1 MNQNIINQYS
11 ISFQNRVDNWDVFG
25 KEINKI
31 ITTNNKYLTAF
42 LISWNSVEQINNSL
56 LPDINQALINPN
68 TEVDSDSATVD
79 IIMFNNLVDFYD
91 DSNGYV
97 SSIPLQD
104 FKEIVTGWRDFLKT
118 PPLGGSKV

>member
-11 ISFQNRVDNWDVFG
+11 ISFQNRVDNWDIFG

-31 ITTNNKYLTAF
+31 ITTNNKYLTSF

-56 LPDINQALINPN
+56 LPDINQALISPN
-68 TEVDSDSATVD
+68 IEVDSDSATVD

-97 SSIPLQD
+97 NSIPLQD

-118 PPLGGSKV
+118 LPLGGSKV